1 MKGRF
6 VKLSLVL
13 ALLVAALASGVLTPQ
28 PAAASHNPCHA
39 LTTPSCS
46 YLWNPSTLCCRTTFA
61 NCYPKL
67 VCL

>member
-1 MKGRF
+1 MKGKF

-13 ALLVAALASGVLTPQ
+13 ALSAAAFASGAFTPS
-28 PAAASHNPCHA
+28 PAAASHNPCHV
-39 LTTPSCS
+39 LTTQSCS
-46 YLWNPSTLCCRTTFA
+46 YLWNPSTLCCRTPYA